1 MLKIILPFD
10 TKTLFVTFAL
20 LLSTESFASQEWYGK
35 ISIGSQF
42 ISNEINGNKTDVKNN
57 DSRFGVRGN
66 FLLLDNSNLRLVYQA
81 EYQFDPVD
89 GKARGD
95 DGTLKQRN
103 TFVGIQTDLGMLF
116 AGTHDSALKKSQ
128 LKIDLFNDLA
138 PDIKNILHGE
148 NRLKDFVGYT
158 TPKYMGKVSA
168 TFNSIKNPSSSGKKY
183 RSYSVNFS
191 GDLFQAAIGIDDSMK
206 GYDSSRLG
214 ILIPLDNSKIGL
226 LNQKTKNLSSGIT
239 KNGYVISFS
248 RKIGPKATFKIQ
260 RASSSMKIDSGKHT
274 TIGYDYQLRKS
285 SKIFTFY
292 SQQESSNKRKAKDIL
307 SIGIEHK
314 F

>member
-1 MLKIILPFD
+1 MNIRFFNL
-10 TKTLFVTFAL
+10 LFFIFFGINNQL
-20 LLSTESFASQEWYGK
+20 YASHDWYGK
-35 ISIGSQF
+35 IFVDYQS
-42 ISNEINGNKTDVKNN
+42 ISNDINGNKTDVKNN
-57 DSRFGVRGN
+57 ASRFGIKGN
-66 FLLLDNSNLRLVYQA
+66 FLLSNDSNLKLVYQA

-103 TFVGIQTDLGMLF
+103 TFVGIQTDFGMLF
-116 AGTHDSALKKSQ
+116 AGTHDSAFKKSQ

-148 NRLKDFVGYT
+148 NRLEDFIGYT
-158 TPKYMGKVSA
+158 TPKYMGKISA
-168 TFNSIKNPSSSGKKY
+168 TFNSIKNPSSSDKKY

-191 GDLFQAAIGIDDSMK
+191 GNLFQAAIGVDDSMK
-206 GYDSSRLG
+206 GYDASRLA
-214 ILIPLDNSKIGL
+214 ILIPLDKSKLGL
-226 LNQKTKNLSSGIT
+226 LNQKTKNLASGMT
-239 KNGYVISFS
+239 KNGHVISFS
-248 RKIGPKATFKIQ
+248 RRIGPKGTFKIQ
-260 RASSSMKIDSGKHT
+260 HASSSMKIESGRHT

>member
-1 MLKIILPFD
+1 MPKKYYISNF
-10 TKTLFVTFAL
+10 FVFFL
-20 LLSTESFASQEWYGK
+20 FASSANINASIDLYGK
-35 ISIGSQF
+35 IGFDSKH
-42 ISNEINGNKTDVKNN
+42 ISNTTNTEKFDLENNASKIGIKGDLLSFKELNIKLIYQIEYEFDV
-57 DSRFGVRGN
+57 
-66 FLLLDNSNLRLVYQA
+66 
-81 EYQFDPVD
+81 VD
-89 GKARGD
+89 GKARGEE
-95 DGTLKQRN
+95 GTFKQRN
-103 TFVGIQTDLGMLF
+103 TFLGLKTELGTVF
-116 AGTHDSALKKSQ
+116 AGTHDTAFKKSQ
-128 LKIDLFNDLA
+128 LKVDLFNDLA

-168 TFNSIKNPSSSGKKY
+168 TFNSFKNPSFSGKKY

-191 GDLFQAAIGIDDSMK
+191 GDLFQAAIGIDDSMR
-206 GYDSSRLG
+206 GYDSTRLS

-226 LNQKTKNLSSGIT
+226 LNQKTKNLSSGNT
-239 KNGYVISFS
+239 NNGYVISFS
-248 RKIGPKATFKIQ
+248 RKIGPKGTFKIQ
-260 RASSSMKIDSGKHT
+260 HASSSMKIDSGRHT

>member
-1 MLKIILPFD
+1 LNIRF
-10 TKTLFVTFAL
+10 FYL
-20 LLSTESFASQEWYGK
+20 LVFIFFGINNQLYASHDWYGK
-35 ISIGSQF
+35 IFVDYQS
-42 ISNEINGNKTDVKNN
+42 ISNDINGNKTDVKNN
-57 DSRFGVRGN
+57 ASRFGIKGN
-66 FLLLDNSNLRLVYQA
+66 FLLNDSNLKLVYQA

-103 TFVGIQTDLGMLF
+103 TFVGIQTDFGMLF
-116 AGTHDSALKKSQ
+116 AGTHDSAFKKSQ

-148 NRLKDFVGYT
+148 NRLEDFIGYT
-158 TPKYMGKVSA
+158 TPKYMGKISA
-168 TFNSIKNPSSSGKKY
+168 TFNSIKNPSPLDKKY

-191 GDLFQAAIGIDDSMK
+191 GNLFQAAIGVDDSMK
-206 GYDSSRLG
+206 GYDASRLA
-214 ILIPLDNSKIGL
+214 ILIPLDKSKLGL
-226 LNQKTKNLSSGIT
+226 LNQKTKNLASGMT
-239 KNGYVISFS
+239 KNGHVISFS
-248 RKIGPKATFKIQ
+248 RRIGPKGTFKIQ

-274 TIGYDYQLRKS
+274 TIGYDYQLRKL

-292 SQQESSNKRKAKDIL
+292 SQLESSNKRKAKDIF

>member
-1 MLKIILPFD
+1 MLKTILPIY
-10 TKTLFVTFAL
+10 TKALFVIFAL
-20 LLSTESFASQEWYGK
+20 LLSAKSLASHEWYGK
-35 ISIGSQF
+35 VFVDYQS
-42 ISNEINGNKTDVKNN
+42 ISNDINGNKTDLKNN
-57 DSRFGVRGN
+57 ASRFGVKGN
-66 FLLLDNSNLRLVYQA
+66 FLLLDNSKIKLVYQA

-103 TFVGIQTDLGMLF
+103 TFVGIQTDIGMLF
-116 AGTHDSALKKSQ
+116 AGTHDSAFKKSQ
-128 LKIDLFNDLA
+128 LKIDLFNDLVS
-138 PDIKNILHGE
+138 DIQNILHGE

-158 TPKYMGKVSA
+158 TPKYMSKISA
-168 TFNSIKNPSSSGKKY
+168 TFNSVKNPLSPGKKY

-191 GDLFQAAIGIDDSMK
+191 GDLFQAAIGIDNSMK

-214 ILIPLDNSKIGL
+214 ILLPLGNSKIGL
-226 LNQKTKNLSSGIT
+226 LNQKTKNLSSGIS

-248 RKIGPKATFKIQ
+248 RKIGPKGTFKIQ

-285 SKIFTFY
+285 SKIFAFY
-292 SQQESSNKRKAKDIL
+292 SQQESSNKRIAKDIF

>member
-1 MLKIILPFD
+1 MALRSIYVAVFIIFGINNQLY
-10 TKTLFVTFAL
+10 
-20 LLSTESFASQEWYGK
+20 ASHDWYGK
-35 ISIGSQF
+35 VFVDYQST
-42 ISNEINGNKTDVKNN
+42 SNDINGNKTDVNN
-57 DSRFGVRGN
+57 NASRFGIKGS
-66 FLLLDNSNLRLVYQA
+66 FLLSDNSKLKLVYQA

-89 GKARGD
+89 GKARGE

-103 TFVGIQTDLGMLF
+103 TFIGIQTDLGMLF
-116 AGTHDSALKKSQ
+116 AGTHDSAFKKSQ

-158 TPKYMGKVSA
+158 TPKYMGKISA
-168 TFNSIKNPSSSGKKY
+168 TFNSFKNPSFSGKKY

-191 GDLFQAAIGIDDSMK
+191 GDLFQAAIGIDDSMR
-206 GYDSSRLG
+206 GYDSTRIS
-214 ILIPLDNSKIGL
+214 ILIPLGNSQIGL
-226 LNQKTKNLSSGIT
+226 LNQKTKNLSSGNT

-248 RKIGPKATFKIQ
+248 RIIGPKGTFKIQ
-260 RASSSMKIDSGKHT
+260 HASSSMKIDSGKHA
-274 TIGYDYQLRKS
+274 TIGYDYQLSKS
-285 SKIFTFY
+285 SKIFTLY
-292 SQQESSNKRKAKDIL
+292 SQQESSNKRKAKDII

>member
-1 MLKIILPFD
+1 MALRSIYVAVFIIFGINNQLY
-10 TKTLFVTFAL
+10 
-20 LLSTESFASQEWYGK
+20 ASHDWYGK
-35 ISIGSQF
+35 VFVDYQST
-42 ISNEINGNKTDVKNN
+42 SNDINGNKTDVNN
-57 DSRFGVRGN
+57 NASRFGIKGS
-66 FLLLDNSNLRLVYQA
+66 FLLSDNSKLKLVYQA

-103 TFVGIQTDLGMLF
+103 TFVGIQTDFGMLF
-116 AGTHDSALKKSQ
+116 AGTHDSAFKKSQ

-148 NRLKDFVGYT
+148 NRLEDFIGYT
-158 TPKYMGKVSA
+158 TPKYMGKISA
-168 TFNSIKNPSSSGKKY
+168 TFNSIKNPSSSDKKY

-191 GDLFQAAIGIDDSMK
+191 GNLFQAAIGVDDSMK
-206 GYDSSRLG
+206 GYDASRLA
-214 ILIPLDNSKIGL
+214 ILIPLDKSKLGL
-226 LNQKTKNLSSGIT
+226 LNQKTKNLASGMT
-239 KNGYVISFS
+239 KNGHVISFS
-248 RKIGPKATFKIQ
+248 RRIGPKGTFKIQ
-260 RASSSMKIDSGKHT
+260 RALSSMKIDSGKHA
-274 TIGYDYQLRKS
+274 TIGYDYQLSKS

-292 SQQESSNKRKAKDIL
+292 SQQESSNKRKAKDII

>member
-20 LLSTESFASQEWYGK
+20 LLSTESFASHEWYGK

-42 ISNEINGNKTDVKNN
+42 ISNDINGNKTDVKNN
-57 DSRFGVRGN
+57 DSRFGVRSN

-116 AGTHDSALKKSQ
+116 AGTHDSAFKKSQ

-138 PDIKNILHGE
+138 SDIKNILHGE

-158 TPKYMGKVSA
+158 TPKYMGKISA
-168 TFNSIKNPSSSGKKY
+168 TFNRIKNPSSSGKKY

-226 LNQKTKNLSSGIT
+226 LNQKTKNLLSGIT

-285 SKIFTFY
+285 SKIFIFY

>member
-1 MLKIILPFD
+1 MKINFPQKKFVIFFIF
-10 TKTLFVTFAL
+10 TLGVSL
-20 LLSTESFASQEWYGK
+20 ESSASHQWYGK
-35 ISIGSQF
+35 ISVDSQS
-42 ISNEINGNKTDVKNN
+42 ISKSINGSKTDITNN
-57 DSRFGVRGN
+57 ASKLGFKG
-66 FLLLDNSNLRLVYQA
+66 RLVVSENLNLQLIYQA
-81 EYQFDPVD
+81 EYKFDPVD

-95 DGTLKQRN
+95 DGTFNQRN
-103 TFVGIQTDLGMLF
+103 TFVGIQTNLGTLF
-116 AGTHDSALKKSQ
+116 AGTHDSAFKKSQ

-138 PDIKNILHGE
+138 PDIQNILHGE

-158 TPKYMGKVSA
+158 TPKYIGMISA
-168 TFNSIKNPSSSGKKY
+168 TFNSFKNPSSPAKKY

-191 GDLFQAAIGIDDSMK
+191 GDLFQAAIGIDNSMK

-214 ILIPLDNSKIGL
+214 VLIPLNNSKIGL
-226 LNQKTKNLSSGIT
+226 LNQKTKNLSSGIS

-248 RKIGPKATFKIQ
+248 RKIGPKGTFKIQ

-285 SKIFTFY
+285 SKIFAFY
-292 SQQESSNKRKAKDIL
+292 SQQESSNKRIAKDIF

>member
-1 MLKIILPFD
+1 MPKKYYICNIFVFF
-10 TKTLFVTFAL
+10 LFAI
-20 LLSTESFASQEWYGK
+20 SANINASIDLYGK
-35 ISIGSQF
+35 IGFDSKH
-42 ISNEINGNKTDVKNN
+42 ISNTTNTEKFDLENNASKIGIKGDLLSFKESSIKLIYQIEYEFDV
-57 DSRFGVRGN
+57 
-66 FLLLDNSNLRLVYQA
+66 
-81 EYQFDPVD
+81 VD
-89 GKARGD
+89 GKARGEE
-95 DGTLKQRN
+95 GTFKQRN
-103 TFVGIQTDLGMLF
+103 TFLGLKTELGTVF
-116 AGTHDSALKKSQ
+116 AGTHDTAFKKSQ
-128 LKIDLFNDLA
+128 LKVDLFNDLA

-168 TFNSIKNPSSSGKKY
+168 TFNSFKNPSFSGKKY

-191 GDLFQAAIGIDDSMK
+191 GDLFQAAIGIDDPMR
-206 GYDSSRLG
+206 GYDSTRLS
-214 ILIPLDNSKIGL
+214 IFIPLDNSKIGL
-226 LNQKTKNLSSGIT
+226 LNQKTKNLSSGNT
-239 KNGYVISFS
+239 NNGYVISFS
-248 RKIGPKATFKIQ
+248 RKIGPKGTFKIQ
-260 RASSSMKIDSGKHT
+260 HASSSMKIDSGRHT

>member
-1 MLKIILPFD
+1 MNIRF
-10 TKTLFVTFAL
+10 FYL
-20 LLSTESFASQEWYGK
+20 LVFIFFGINNQLYASHDWYGK
-35 ISIGSQF
+35 IFVDYQS
-42 ISNEINGNKTDVKNN
+42 ISNDINGNKTDVKNN
-57 DSRFGVRGN
+57 ASRFGIKGN
-66 FLLLDNSNLRLVYQA
+66 FLLNDSNLKLVYQA

-103 TFVGIQTDLGMLF
+103 TFVGIQTDFGMLF
-116 AGTHDSALKKSQ
+116 AGTHDSAFKKSQ

-148 NRLKDFVGYT
+148 NRLEDFIGYT
-158 TPKYMGKVSA
+158 TPKYMGKISA
-168 TFNSIKNPSSSGKKY
+168 TFNSIKNPSSLDKKY

-191 GDLFQAAIGIDDSMK
+191 GNLFQAAIGVDDSMK
-206 GYDSSRLG
+206 GYDASRLA
-214 ILIPLDNSKIGL
+214 ILIPLDKSKLGL
-226 LNQKTKNLSSGIT
+226 LNQKTKNLASGMT
-239 KNGYVISFS
+239 KNGHVISFS
-248 RKIGPKATFKIQ
+248 RRIGPKGTFKIQ

-274 TIGYDYQLRKS
+274 TIGYDYQLRKL

-292 SQQESSNKRKAKDIL
+292 SQLESSNKRKAKDIF

>member
-1 MLKIILPFD
+1 MALRSFYVAVFIIFGINNQLY
-10 TKTLFVTFAL
+10 
-20 LLSTESFASQEWYGK
+20 ASHDWYGK
-35 ISIGSQF
+35 VFVDYQST
-42 ISNEINGNKTDVKNN
+42 SNDINGNKTDVNN
-57 DSRFGVRGN
+57 NASRFGIKGS
-66 FLLLDNSNLRLVYQA
+66 FLLSDNSKLKLVYQA

-103 TFVGIQTDLGMLF
+103 TFVGIQTDFGMLF
-116 AGTHDSALKKSQ
+116 AGTHDSAFKKSQ

-148 NRLKDFVGYT
+148 NRLEDFIGYT
-158 TPKYMGKVSA
+158 TPKYMGKISA
-168 TFNSIKNPSSSGKKY
+168 TFNSIKNPSSLDKKY

-191 GDLFQAAIGIDDSMK
+191 GNLFQAAVGIDDSMK
-206 GYDSSRLG
+206 GYDASRLA
-214 ILIPLDNSKIGL
+214 ILIPLDKSKLGL
-226 LNQKTKNLSSGIT
+226 LNQKTKNLASGMT
-239 KNGYVISFS
+239 KNGHVISFS
-248 RKIGPKATFKIQ
+248 RRIGPKGTFKIQ

-274 TIGYDYQLRKS
+274 TIGYDYQLSKS

-292 SQQESSNKRKAKDIL
+292 SQQESSNKRKAKDII

>member
-20 LLSTESFASQEWYGK
+20 LLCIESFASHEWYGK
-35 ISIGSQF
+35 ISIGSQS

-57 DSRFGVRGN
+57 VSRFGVKGN

-116 AGTHDSALKKSQ
+116 AGTHDSAFKKSQ

-138 PDIKNILHGE
+138 SDIKNILHGE

-158 TPKYMGKVSA
+158 TPKYMGKISA
-168 TFNSIKNPSSSGKKY
+168 TFNHIKNPSSSGKKY

-226 LNQKTKNLSSGIT
+226 LNQKTKNLLSGIT

-285 SKIFTFY
+285 SKIFIFY